1 MRQGDRP
8 WPRVR
13 SRPRGPRSFRLRE
26 IPGGHAVRDHLPT
39 EGFKCEFRKTA
50 GGFSS
55 LTPLPRSRRDAW
67 ARAALGIPDAG
78 FAAGAGLGRPS
89 APGSAS
95 HLRGDYE
102 TPQRKHWAL
111 VIDSC
116 VKIWLI
122 GWLIRSLFS
131 NSC

>member
-1 MRQGDRP
+1 MRRGDRP

-78 FAAGAGLGRPS
+78 FAAGAGLGGAQRPGVCF
-89 APGSAS
+89 P
-95 HLRGDYE
+95 
-102 TPQRKHWAL
+102 P
-111 VIDSC
+111 
-116 VKIWLI
+116 
-122 GWLIRSLFS
+122 
-131 NSC
+131 